1 MNTIRY
7 ENLGELKQALSRDY
21 NNINVNLFSTGASTL
36 RIDIFNNR
44 ILIVAVNKRIL
55 ALERISEEN
64 PLVSDIANP
73 LVSDIADYCLIKAFK
88 KHFKQVLTEKYG
100 FQVDHIFKD
109 YDAQSALSA
118 TLAILDGDVERYLDL
133 KN

>member
-64 PLVSDIANP
+64 PLVSDIA
-73 LVSDIADYCLIKAFK
+73 DYCIITAFK

-109 YDAQSALSA
+109 YDAQSALSRSE
-118 TLAILDGDVERYLDL
+118 ERRVGNECLCRRST
-133 KN
+133 

>member
-44 ILIVAVNKRIL
+44 ILIDAVNKRIL
-55 ALERISEEN
+55 ALERISEE
-64 PLVSDIANP
+64 NP